1 MSGARFPLALAAACG
16 FLLAAAPPASA
27 RVVDGIV
34 AVVNDEPITFS
45 EFRDSVAENLGIP
58 AGDADLYLREEKD
71 TTRVVQGIET
81 LVESVLVRQELK
93 KTGQEIPAQE
103 IDRAV
108 ESVRKSNN
116 LSEAD
121 FRAALEKD
129 GVTLEGYR
137 RRIRWQMER
146 GAIVRAK
153 RFKDVT
159 VTDEEIKAYYRANAD
174 RFLVGAEVRME
185 TLLLPFPSGDQDKE
199 QIVRIRIVAQQAA
212 ESVRSGLTLAE
223 TARLFAAAISGASA
237 FTSDFVKTED
247 LLPEIQKEIGR
258 LRTGETSPPFFTES
272 GGHLVTVLA
281 RRGGAPPD
289 FAAVK
294 ESLSEELVDRRSE
307 KAFFDILAD
316 LKKAASIDI
325 RL

>member
-1 MSGARFPLALAAACG
+1 MSRGRFPLALVAACG
-16 FLLAAAPPASA
+16 LLLAGAAPASA

-45 EFRDSVAENLGIP
+45 EFRDSVAESFGIP
-58 AGDADLYLREEKD
+58 AGDADLYLREERD

-93 KTGQEIPAQE
+93 KAGQEISALE

-129 GVTLEGYR
+129 GLTLEAYR
-137 RRIRWQMER
+137 RRIQWQMER

-159 VTDEEIKAYYRANAD
+159 VTDEEIKAYYRANAE

-185 TLLLPFPSGDQDKE
+185 TLLLPLLPGAQDRE
-199 QIVRIRIVAQQAA
+199 QIVRIRIAAQQAA
-212 ESVRSGLTLAE
+212 DAVRSGLTLAE
-223 TARLFAAAISGASA
+223 AARLFAAAIPGASV
-237 FTSDFVKTED
+237 FSSDFVKTED
-247 LLPEIQKEIGR
+247 LLPEIQKEIRR
-258 LRTGETSPPFFTES
+258 LRTGETSPLFFTES

-289 FAAVK
+289 FAAIK
-294 ESLSEELVDRRSE
+294 ESLAEELVDRRSE
-307 KAFFDILAD
+307 KAFGDILAD

>member
-1 MSGARFPLALAAACG
+1 MRKARFPLALAAACG
-16 FLLAAAPPASA
+16 LLLAPAPPASA

-71 TTRVVQGIET
+71 TARVVQGIES
-81 LVESVLVRQELK
+81 LVEAVLVRQELK
-93 KTGQEIPAQE
+93 KSGQEVTAQE

-121 FRAALEKD
+121 FRAALERD
-129 GVTLEGYR
+129 GINPEAYR
-137 RRIRWQMER
+137 RRIQWQMER

-159 VTDEEIKAYYRANAD
+159 VTDEEIRTYYRANAE

-185 TLLLPFPSGDQDKE
+185 TLLLPFPPGDRDKE
-199 QIVRIRIVAQQAA
+199 QGVRIRIAAQQAA
-212 ESVRSGLTLAE
+212 EYVRSGLTFAE
-223 TARLFAAAISGASA
+223 AARLLAAAVPGATVLS
-237 FTSDFVKTED
+237 SDFVKTED
-247 LLPEIQKEIGR
+247 LLPEIQKEIRR
-258 LRTGETSPPFFTES
+258 LRDGETSPPFFTES

-281 RRGGAPPD
+281 RRGGAAPD
-289 FAAVK
+289 FAAIR

-307 KAFFDILAD
+307 KAIFDILAD